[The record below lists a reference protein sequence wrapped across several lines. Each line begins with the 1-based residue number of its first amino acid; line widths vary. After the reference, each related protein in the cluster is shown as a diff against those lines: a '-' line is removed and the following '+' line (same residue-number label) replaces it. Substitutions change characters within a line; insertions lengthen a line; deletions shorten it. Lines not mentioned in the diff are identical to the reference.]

1 MNVVRHGIGIVA
13 LLGASLV
20 LGCHASD
27 FSPEPAATPADSSAA
42 ASQGARSV
50 VSPPN
55 SGLRVDL
62 DVDTDRDGRVSDE
75 EDEAGEELWS
85 RERGALFMV
94 NFDDDDLDGA
104 IDGIDFNSAGEPVK
118 EDLAINGPLDAED
131 ITPLVIRL
139 GAAES
144 PESLRVLLST
154 PSLGHVKAV
163 HLFAGTGAGLGKVWG
178 GPLETASEID
188 VTPWVGFGSDTTFG
202 VEGLFFRYTQPDAYG
217 VYEEGY
223 DGLLDLRLAVVN
235 EQGEELGHDTV
246 RLKVA
251 PLLLL
256 PSTQPA
262 EELWMLSYNRP
273 DDPAT
278 ALEDESA
285 YNGVFEGALED
296 SGLLR
301 VYSGGGDRWSQ
312 DHVEFGYT
320 HAPGRPRTLVTLIM
334 PRKSRVAWPR
344 EHLLGRDRALM
355 QFRDTVKLDAGQAW
369 GTSGETST
377 CCRLRRHGLWGGS
390 SSATASAGSSCA
402 FSKTRKSKRPRRWR
416 WAGWRRST

>member
-1 MNVVRHGIGIVA
+1 M
-13 LLGASLV
+13 
-20 LGCHASD
+20 
-27 FSPEPAATPADSSAA
+27 
-42 ASQGARSV
+42 
-50 VSPPN
+50 
-55 SGLRVDL
+55 
-62 DVDTDRDGRVSDE
+62 
-75 EDEAGEELWS
+75 
-85 RERGALFMV
+85 
-94 NFDDDDLDGA
+94 
-104 IDGIDFNSAGEPVK
+104 
-118 EDLAINGPLDAED
+118 
-131 ITPLVIRL
+131 
-139 GAAES
+139 
-144 PESLRVLLST
+144 
-154 PSLGHVKAV
+154 
-163 HLFAGTGAGLGKVWG
+163 WG

-188 VTPWVGFGSDTTFG
+188 VTPWVGFGSATTFG

-262 EELWMLSYNRP
+262 EELWMLSYDRP

-285 YNGVFEGALED
+285 YNGVFEGTLED

-355 QFRDTVKLDAGQAW
+355 QFRDTVKLDPGSGVGDFGGNVDVLPPTDAWPVGRIVVGDSVSEKLLRFLQDQEVQAPTTLEVGW
-369 GTSGETST
+369 LASEHIDDLVGFLPTGDEWSVIAADPALALRILDELPSEAVLFTSGEVSTGRLVPGADGTSVT
-377 CCRLRRHGLWGGS
+377 LERSRGQAADGVSTGARYLRVYAGTGKGQVAQVVRLPTVAPASTRSGRCR
-390 SSATASAGSSCA
+390 
-402 FSKTRKSKRPRRWR
+402 
-416 WAGWRRST
+416 RRSTTCRATPTRRSSVSGNA